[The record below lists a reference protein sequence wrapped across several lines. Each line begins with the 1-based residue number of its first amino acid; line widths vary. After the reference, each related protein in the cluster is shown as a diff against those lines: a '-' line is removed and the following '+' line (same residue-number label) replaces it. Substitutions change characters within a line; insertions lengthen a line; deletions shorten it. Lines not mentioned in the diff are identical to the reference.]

1 MQRLDD
7 WLQEH
12 QTLVAIMGPG
22 GSALCALG
30 VRYAPNGWAT
40 ALFLTLLIL
49 CASVP
54 SLTTRVNRLQQGRRA
69 AEACTKRLL
78 RACAHSFGYPR
89 VQVRVNIMK
98 LSTNGQRR
106 KVHAAT
112 AFNMEKDP
120 DCDLEIDVTAGVS
133 GQAAVSRRPAFGDIS
148 LPLQPGGPD
157 WGLRDTEKARVRQT
171 LKSILSVPVFNP
183 IHTDGPLFA
192 TLQVDSDVP
201 LAEIGFDLEQQ
212 WRVAER
218 FADVVSLLLE
228 THR

>member
-1 MQRLDD
+1 MQRLND

-12 QTLVAIMGPG
+12 QTLVAIIGPG

-40 ALFLTLLIL
+40 ALFLALLIF

-69 AEACTKRLL
+69 AEDCTKRLL
-78 RACAHSFGYPR
+78 RACAHSFGYPG

-98 LSTNGQRR
+98 FSANGQRR
-106 KVHAAT
+106 RVHAAT

-120 DCDLEIDVTAGVS
+120 DGDLEIDGTAGVS

-157 WGLRDTEKARVRQT
+157 WGLRDGEKAKVRQS

-183 IHTDGPLFA
+183 ADTDGPLFA
-192 TLQVDSDVP
+192 TLQVDSDFP
-201 LAEIGFDLEQQ
+201 LAEIGFDQEQK